1 MENTQQ
7 IQNIQNPQSNTQQES
22 ENTISIKDLVFLVIN
37 NWYWFALSLFVCLLV
52 AGIIFKTKPKVY
64 ECKSTIMVRDD
75 SKTRNPYMRNMDAI
89 FNNMGDNFG
98 TQSLDNEIYL
108 LKSSP
113 LAKNVVTQLNLNKMC
128 DRKSFFTKISYYQD
142 RPLDMKVLVRNT
154 DFSDININVRVTPI
168 DKNRYS
174 YVVTTVNGGTSKN
187 KGTAY
192 YTDPVT
198 LNNFISFTIDKTSY
212 FSSKDIGVTYDL
224 SECPVMAKAYQIVR
238 NLSVGRID
246 KNADILV
253 ITYSDNNDLRAKETI
268 NALVD
273 AYNADGIKD
282 KNLIAQKTEQF
293 VSERISLISG
303 ELDDVDTK
311 VAEVKRSSGLPEL
324 STSSGSILQS
334 ATRYSEEVM
343 SLESQL
349 ILIKDIRSY
358 LMDPAN
364 KDELLPGNLITSDAG
379 VQGLINQYNNLLLQ
393 YKKIINTAGP
403 KNPQVRQYQQ
413 QMESSRS
420 AILTAID
427 NLINSIDIRLR
438 SAKAQQSRAQGQI
451 SAMPIQTKAVEEVQR
466 QQKIKEELFLY
477 LLSKREENAMNLAV
491 TVASAKVVEPPVRS
505 NMGPHLSMHVLV
517 GLLCGVAIPA
527 LIMFC
532 INFFNIKLR
541 SKFDIEKALTIP
553 ILGEIPQKPEGRA
566 NDEIIVTANGT
577 DVVTEAFRILH
588 SNIPFFLKDNQKVIQ
603 TVSTVPGEGKSF
615 VALNLA
621 LSLAYL
627 GKKTILV
634 DCDLRKRSLSKTI
647 DRHNRTGL
655 IHYMLGKEEDFT
667 KIIMHSET
675 SPYLDYIV
683 CEKTPP
689 NATQLLLDNKLD
701 KLVEYMREKY
711 DYIILDS
718 TPAQIV
724 ADASIINH
732 CADVT
737 TYIMRVGYLNIHPRA

>member
-192 YTDPVT
+192 YTDPIT

-282 KNLIAQKTEQF
+282 KNLIAQKIEK
-293 VSERISLISG
+293 VIIKNSELKP
-303 ELDDVDTK
+303 EM
-311 VAEVKRSSGLPEL
+311 AEV
-324 STSSGSILQS
+324 
-334 ATRYSEEVM
+334 
-343 SLESQL
+343 
-349 ILIKDIRSY
+349 D
-358 LMDPAN
+358 
-364 KDELLPGNLITSDAG
+364 
-379 VQGLINQYNNLLLQ
+379 
-393 YKKIINTAGP
+393 
-403 KNPQVRQYQQ
+403 
-413 QMESSRS
+413 
-420 AILTAID
+420 
-427 NLINSIDIRLR
+427 
-438 SAKAQQSRAQGQI
+438 
-451 SAMPIQTKAVEEVQR
+451 
-466 QQKIKEELFLY
+466 
-477 LLSKREENAMNLAV
+477 
-491 TVASAKVVEPPVRS
+491 
-505 NMGPHLSMHVLV
+505 
-517 GLLCGVAIPA
+517 
-527 LIMFC
+527 
-532 INFFNIKLR
+532 
-541 SKFDIEKALTIP
+541 
-553 ILGEIPQKPEGRA
+553 
-566 NDEIIVTANGT
+566 
-577 DVVTEAFRILH
+577 
-588 SNIPFFLKDNQKVIQ
+588 
-603 TVSTVPGEGKSF
+603 SF
-615 VALNLA
+615 
-621 LSLAYL
+621 
-627 GKKTILV
+627 
-634 DCDLRKRSLSKTI
+634 
-647 DRHNRTGL
+647 
-655 IHYMLGKEEDFT
+655 
-667 KIIMHSET
+667 
-675 SPYLDYIV
+675 
-683 CEKTPP
+683 
-689 NATQLLLDNKLD
+689 
-701 KLVEYMREKY
+701 
-711 DYIILDS
+711 
-718 TPAQIV
+718 
-724 ADASIINH
+724 
-732 CADVT
+732 
-737 TYIMRVGYLNIHPRA
+737 